1 MLGFLRTRIL
11 FMLPVIWGA
20 STLVF
25 LILHLMPGDP
35 VLLIMRTGS
44 PTPEQLAQIRHQLGL
59 DQPLAIQYLTWMA
72 HALRGDLG
80 TSIFTDRP
88 VAKEILSQ
96 LSSTIQL
103 ALAAVTVAVV
113 MGGALG
119 IVAAYRRN
127 SWIDTFA
134 TAIAVIGVSMPNF
147 WFGLLLIFVFAFQ
160 LRLFPAV
167 GQSTPAAL
175 VLPAFTLGFGFSAV
189 ITRMLRS
196 NLLEVLRQEY
206 VLVARGKGLSEYV
219 VLSKHTIR
227 NALIPIVTLLGMQLG
242 GLLGG
247 TVVVETVFARQGI
260 GQLLVNA
267 ILNKDIP
274 VVQGTILVT
283 ALGFILTNF
292 LVDVVYMFL
301 DPRIRY
307 V

>member
-1 MLGFLRTRIL
+1 
-11 FMLPVIWGA
+11 MLPVVWGV

-25 LILHLMPGDP
+25 LMLHFMPGDP

-44 PTPEQLAQIRHQLGL
+44 PTPEQLEQLRHQLGL
-59 DQPLAIQYLTWMA
+59 DRSLVVQYVTWIGR
-72 HALRGDLG
+72 ALRGDLG
-80 TSIFTDRP
+80 YSIFTNRP
-88 VAKEILSQ
+88 VAGEILSQ
-96 LSSTIQL
+96 LPSTIEL
-103 ALAAVTVAVV
+103 AVAAVIIALV
-113 MGGALG
+113 MGTGLG

-127 SWIDTFA
+127 SWADTFA
-134 TAIAVIGVSMPNF
+134 TAIAVVGVSMPNF

-160 LRLFPAV
+160 FRLFPAV
-167 GQSTPAAL
+167 GQGTLAAL

-196 NLLEVLRQEY
+196 NLLEVFRQEY
-206 VLVARGKGLSEYV
+206 VLVARGKGLRERD
-219 VLSKHTIR
+219 VLRKHTIR
-227 NALIPIVTLLGMQLG
+227 NALIPIVTLIGMQLG

-274 VVQGTILVT
+274 VVQGTVLVT

-292 LVDVVYMFL
+292 LVDVAYIFL
-301 DPRIRY
+301 DPRVRY

>member
-11 FMLPVIWGA
+11 FMLPVVWGA

-25 LILHLMPGDP
+25 LMLHLMPGDP

-44 PTPEQLAQIRHQLGL
+44 PTPEQLAQLRHQLGL
-59 DQPLAIQYLTWMA
+59 DQPLIIQYVNWYGRA
-72 HALRGDLG
+72 ARGDLG
-80 TSIFTDRP
+80 FSIFTNRP
-88 VAKEILSQ
+88 VTREILSQ
-96 LSSTIQL
+96 LPSTVEL
-103 ALAAVTVAVV
+103 AIAAVGIALV
-113 MGGALG
+113 MGTGLG
-119 IVAAYRRN
+119 VVAAYRRN
-127 SWIDTFA
+127 SWADTLA
-134 TAIAVIGVSMPNF
+134 TAIAVVGVSMPNF

-160 LRLFPAV
+160 FRLFPAV
-167 GQSTPAAL
+167 GQGTLAAL

-189 ITRMLRS
+189 ITRLLRS
-196 NLLEVLRQEY
+196 NLLEVFRQEY
-206 VLVARGKGLSEYV
+206 ILVARGKGLPERA
-219 VLSKHTIR
+219 VLRKHTIR
-227 NALIPIVTLLGMQLG
+227 NAIIPIVTLIGMQLG

-274 VVQGTILVT
+274 VVQGTVLVA

-292 LVDVVYMFL
+292 LVDVAYIFL